1 MEFHKHSLNV
11 DDSHISFK
19 SNWIQKLEVYQTA
32 MDHEQSVRTSYQTL
46 LTTLEIVLISFVFL
60 LDQFILIE
68 HLWKFILL
76 GVILCFF
83 FGIACEYRARNVD
96 IWRVLIVL
104 LVQQTDVEKAFIQG
118 KISMGSVWDSWSQI
132 WWTVWPLVW
141 ENTDHFPSIIMGLY
155 FVDLRWDSANCKMGC
170 NSGTSGMDFLCI
182 PALLTRGR
190 NYVTGFIQTLM
201 WLHVKKQGGIVAR
214 LKEWELP
221 IKVLW
226 FLPPLKNYHP
236 LFFE

>member
-118 KISMGSVWDSWSQI
+118 KYQWVPYGTAGARFGELFGHWFERILITFLLLSWACIS
-132 WWTVWPLVW
+132 WTYDGIPPIVKWVVILAPLGW
-141 ENTDHFPSIIMGLY
+141 IFYAFRRFSPGGEIMLP
-155 FVDLRWDSANCKMGC
+155 DLSK
-170 NSGTSGMDFLCI
+170 L
-182 PALLTRGR
+182 
-190 NYVTGFIQTLM
+190 
-201 WLHVKKQGGIVAR
+201 
-214 LKEWELP
+214 
-221 IKVLW
+221 
-226 FLPPLKNYHP
+226 
-236 LFFE
+236 